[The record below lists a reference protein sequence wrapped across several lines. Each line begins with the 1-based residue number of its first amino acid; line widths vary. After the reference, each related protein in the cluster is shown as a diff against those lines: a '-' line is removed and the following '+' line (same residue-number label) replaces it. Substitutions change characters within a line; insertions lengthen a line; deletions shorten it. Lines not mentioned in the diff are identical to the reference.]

1 MKTKL
6 SIFFALIVA
15 LTHGQQ
21 TSFPINALKVKS
33 IDNQLVDRVFIQ
45 DNYQYRLKWRGVKSA
60 SIGGASKVFF
70 VTFENA
76 IHDFSISK
84 VPRFELKR
92 PVTGNHKEI
101 EVRVVNEKYEEV
113 SQEELLVLD
122 FSELPEAIEPAVSL
136 VYQKKQTYAICSF
149 VPLRKN
155 SVTGKV
161 YKLTAFDLDWIIP
174 EQKGIV
180 STPRTLTYADNSV
193 LSSGEWYKIAVVQDG
208 IYKLSFSKL
217 QSMGIDPSNIDPR
230 NIRIYGNGGGMLPMQ
245 NSIARHDDLHENSI
259 MVEGESDGIFNNSD
273 YVLFYGKSQEIWT
286 NNGVKFT
293 HEKNLFCDTTFYFIT
308 ADLGLG
314 KRILPKNSLGSYT
327 KTVTSF
333 NERIIHEKDRSNL
346 IKTGQDWFGEQFG
359 IINTYDFSFQ
369 IPNIDASN
377 SADIQIDF
385 ASHSPHTPSEFVIN
399 VNNVSVSQF
408 DEFVTPGYTSLYA
421 KKTKFDIELP
431 SPSSSINVEI
441 NFNKENSSALAW
453 LNYIE
458 INARRL
464 LKTNGTQMHFR
475 DLESIDA
482 GGVARYQ
489 LSSSNTNHRIWDVT
503 NPINPLQQQITLSG
517 NTLAFNSESDNLHEY
532 IIYDGTYFLDPIIK
546 GKIPW
551 QDLHAMK
558 EVHPDY
564 IIVTH
569 PKFKEQAEDLA
580 QFHRDE
586 EGFSTVV
593 ATTNEIYNEFSSGA
607 QDINAIRGFVK
618 MFYDEASS
626 IDEMPRYLLLFGD
639 GSYDYKDRIAGN
651 SNYVPVYQSKSSLN
665 PTTSYCSDDFYG
677 LLDDAEGESDSHYID
692 IGIGR
697 LTVRT
702 KQEAEEQLSKI
713 KRYYSEE
720 TMRPWRN
727 WLLFIGDDEDS
738 DSHMTQADN
747 VAKRAEEVNKNMNID
762 KVYLDAYPQ
771 VSGAGGE
778 RYPEAKEA
786 FNKRIDQGA
795 LIVSYMGHGGELGWA
810 HERVLE
816 VPQINGWS
824 NEYAMPLFLTATCEF
839 SRYDD
844 PQRTAAGELVL
855 LNPRG
860 GAIALLTT
868 TRLVYSGGNYSLMD
882 NFFEFGFSQLDS
894 GLTTLG
900 DLVEATKVNTASD
913 ANSRKFNLLGD
924 PALTLAIPKYNIV
937 TTEFPDTMK
946 GLGKVT
952 IRGYVADGN
961 NQKIQDF
968 NGIIY
973 PSVFDKSREVKVLHN
988 DNPSDTNYFKFNL
1001 QTALI
1006 FKGRASVVN
1015 GDFEFTFV
1023 VPKDVS
1029 LEYGNARISYYAENN
1044 ISDATGNETN
1054 FLLGGYDEN
1063 AIEDKQG
1070 PDVDLYMND
1079 EAFVFGGLT
1088 DESPNILAHI
1098 FDDNGL
1104 NTSGN
1109 GIGHDLVAVLDQNT
1123 TNSILLN
1130 DYYEAELDDY
1140 QKGTINYP
1148 FNKLDGG
1155 QHTLTLKV
1163 WDVYNNSG
1171 EANTEFVVAE
1181 SAELALDHVLNYP
1194 NPFTTNTAFYFE
1206 HNQPGQGLDVK
1217 IEIFTVSGKL
1227 IKTLDTFI
1235 AENSYRVGPIYW
1247 NGLDEYGDLI
1257 GKGVYIYKLKVAV
1270 PSGESA
1276 DYFEKLVI
1284 LN

>member
-1 MKTKL
+1 MKIKL
-6 SIFFALIVA
+6 NIFFILIVA
-15 LTHGQQ
+15 ITQGQQ
-21 TSFPINALKVKS
+21 RNLLINPLKDKSFEKQVDARNFIENS
-33 IDNQLVDRVFIQ
+33 YEYGID
-45 DNYQYRLKWRGVKSA
+45 WMGVSSA
-60 SIGGASKVFF
+60 SIGGESQVVF

-84 VPRFELKR
+84 MPRFEVKIQVNGNPNDVDVRLAGGKYQE
-92 PVTGNHKEI
+92 VT
-101 EVRVVNEKYEEV
+101 
-113 SQEELLVLD
+113 QEELNVLIEA
-122 FSELPEAIEPAVSL
+122 ELLETIEPLVSL
-136 VYQKKQTYAICSF
+136 VYQKKKTYAICSF
-149 VPLRKN
+149 IPLRKN
-155 SVTGKV
+155 SVTGKIE
-161 YKLTAFDLDWIIP
+161 KLVAFNLDWIIP
-174 EQKGIV
+174 EQKGNS
-180 STPRTLTYADNSV
+180 STPTILTYADNSV
-193 LSSGEWYKIAVVQDG
+193 LSSGEWYKLAVVEDG
-208 IYKLSFSKL
+208 IYRLSFSKL
-217 QSMGIDPSNIDPR
+217 QTMGIDPSNIDPR

-245 NSIARHDDLHENSI
+245 NSTARYDDLQENSI
-259 MVEGESDGIFNNSD
+259 LVEGESDGIFNNSD
-273 YVLFYGKSQEIWT
+273 YVLFYGKSQELWT

-293 HEKNLFCDTTFYFIT
+293 HEKNLFCDTTFYYIT

-314 KRILPKNSLGSYT
+314 KRILPNASLGSYT
-327 KTVTSF
+327 ETVTSF
-333 NERIIHEKDRSNL
+333 NERIIHEEDRSNL

-359 IINTYDFSFQ
+359 IINTYDFAFQ
-369 IPNIDASN
+369 IPDIDASN
-377 SADIQIDF
+377 SADIQIEF
-385 ASHSPHTPSEFVIN
+385 ASHSPHSPSEFVIN

-431 SPSSSINVEI
+431 SPSSSMNVEI
-441 NFNKENSSALAW
+441 NFNKANSSALAW

-475 DLESIDA
+475 DLESV
-482 GGVARYQ
+482 GSGKVARYQ
-489 LSSSNTNHRIWDVT
+489 LSSSNSDHKVWDIT
-503 NPINPLQQQITLSG
+503 NPINPLQQVTTFSG
-517 NTLAFNSESDNLHEY
+517 NTLTFNTESENLKEY
-532 IIYDGTYFLDPIIK
+532 IVYDGTYFLDPIVK
-546 GKIPW
+546 GSVSW

-558 EVHPDY
+558 EEHPDY

-569 PKFKEQAEDLA
+569 PKFLDQAEELA

-586 EGFSTVV
+586 EGFSAVV

-607 QDINAIRGFVK
+607 QDVNAIRGFVK
-618 MFYDEASS
+618 MFYDEATS

-639 GSYDYKDRIAGN
+639 GSYDYKNRVAGN

-677 LLDDAEGESDSHYID
+677 LLDDAEGESDGHYID
-692 IGIGR
+692 LGIGR

-702 KQEAEEQLSKI
+702 KQEAEEQVSKI

-720 TMRPWRN
+720 TLRPWRN

-824 NEYAMPLFLTATCEF
+824 NEYVMPLFLTATCEF

-924 PALTLAIPKYNIV
+924 PALTLAIPKYNVV

-946 GLGKVT
+946 GLSKVT
-952 IRGYVADGN
+952 IRGFVADRN
-961 NQKIQDF
+961 NQKMQDF

-973 PSVFDKSREVKVLHN
+973 PSVFDKSREIKGLHN

-1001 QTALI
+1001 QTAVI

-1029 LEYGNARISYYAENN
+1029 LEYGNARISYYAENDT
-1044 ISDATGNETN
+1044 SDANGNETN

-1063 AIEDKQG
+1063 AVEDKQG

-1088 DESPNILAHI
+1088 DESPNMLAHI

-1148 FNKLDGG
+1148 FSELDAG

>member
-1 MKTKL
+1 MKIKL
-6 SIFFALIVA
+6 NIFFILIVA
-15 LTHGQQ
+15 ITQGQQ
-21 TSFPINALKVKS
+21 RNLLINPLKDKSFEKQVDARNFIENS
-33 IDNQLVDRVFIQ
+33 YEYGID
-45 DNYQYRLKWRGVKSA
+45 WMGVSSA
-60 SIGGASKVFF
+60 SIGGESQVVF

-84 VPRFELKR
+84 MPRFEVKIQVNGNPNDVDVRLAGGKYQE
-92 PVTGNHKEI
+92 VT
-101 EVRVVNEKYEEV
+101 
-113 SQEELLVLD
+113 QEELNVLIEA
-122 FSELPEAIEPAVSL
+122 ELLETIEPLVSL
-136 VYQKKQTYAICSF
+136 VYQKKKTYAICSF
-149 VPLRKN
+149 IPLRKN
-155 SVTGKV
+155 SVTGKIE
-161 YKLTAFDLDWIIP
+161 KLVAFNLDWIIP
-174 EQKGIV
+174 EQKGNS
-180 STPRTLTYADNSV
+180 STPTILTYADNSV
-193 LSSGEWYKIAVVQDG
+193 LSSGEWYKLAVVEDG
-208 IYKLSFSKL
+208 IYRLSFSKL
-217 QSMGIDPSNIDPR
+217 QTMGIDPSNIDPR

-245 NSIARHDDLHENSI
+245 NSTARYDDLQENSI
-259 MVEGESDGIFNNSD
+259 LVEGESDGIFNNSD
-273 YVLFYGKSQEIWT
+273 YVLFYGKSQELWT

-293 HEKNLFCDTTFYFIT
+293 HEKNLFCDTTFYYIT

-314 KRILPKNSLGSYT
+314 KRILPNASLGSYT
-327 KTVTSF
+327 ETVTSF
-333 NERIIHEKDRSNL
+333 NERIIHEEDRSNL

-359 IINTYDFSFQ
+359 IINTYDFAFQ
-369 IPNIDASN
+369 IPDIDASN
-377 SADIQIDF
+377 SADIQIEF
-385 ASHSPHTPSEFVIN
+385 ASHSPHSPSEFVIN

-431 SPSSSINVEI
+431 SPSSSMNVEI
-441 NFNKENSSALAW
+441 NFNKANSSALAW

-475 DLESIDA
+475 DLESV
-482 GGVARYQ
+482 GSGKVARYQ
-489 LSSSNTNHRIWDVT
+489 LSSSNSDHKVWDIT
-503 NPINPLQQQITLSG
+503 NPINPLQQVTTFSG
-517 NTLAFNSESDNLHEY
+517 NTLTFNTESENLKEY
-532 IIYDGTYFLDPIIK
+532 IVYDGTYFLDPIVK
-546 GKIPW
+546 GSVSW

-558 EVHPDY
+558 EEHPDY

-569 PKFKEQAEDLA
+569 PKFLDQAEELA

-586 EGFSTVV
+586 EGFSAVV

-607 QDINAIRGFVK
+607 QDVNAIRGFVK
-618 MFYDEASS
+618 MFYDEATS

-639 GSYDYKDRIAGN
+639 GSYDYKNRVAGN

-677 LLDDAEGESDSHYID
+677 LLDDAEGESDGHYID
-692 IGIGR
+692 LGIGR

-702 KQEAEEQLSKI
+702 KQEAEEQVSKI

-720 TMRPWRN
+720 TLRPWRN

-824 NEYAMPLFLTATCEF
+824 NEYVMPLFLTATCEF

-924 PALTLAIPKYNIV
+924 PALTLAIPKYNVV

-946 GLGKVT
+946 GLSKVT
-952 IRGYVADGN
+952 IRGFVADRN
-961 NQKIQDF
+961 NQKMQDF

-973 PSVFDKSREVKVLHN
+973 PSVFDKSREIKGLNN

-1001 QTALI
+1001 QTAVI

-1029 LEYGNARISYYAENN
+1029 LEYGNARISYYAENDT
-1044 ISDATGNETN
+1044 SDANGNETN

-1063 AIEDKQG
+1063 AVEDKQG

-1088 DESPNILAHI
+1088 DESPNMLAHI

-1148 FNKLDGG
+1148 FSELDAG

>member
-6 SIFFALIVA
+6 SIFFTLIVA

-33 IDNQLVDRVFIQ
+33 IDNQLVDRLFIQ
-45 DNYQYRLKWRGVKSA
+45 DNYQYRVKWSGVKSA

-399 VNNVSVSQF
+399 VNNVNVSQF

-475 DLESIDA
+475 DLESVDA

-503 NPINPLQQQITLSG
+503 NPINPLQQKITLSG